1 MRTRLALP
9 HQRSLSLGARALLLA
24 GLLFVALVPV
34 LWTVLASLGILPDN
48 TASPPTWVGAP
59 SLGEYAD
66 TIGVAEPRFA
76 TELATSATVAAF
88 ATLLVIV
95 CAFLG
100 AYGMARWRR
109 RGATMLVPS
118 MLVLGSLPVVAY
130 VIPLAEMMR
139 RLGLADTLVGVGL
152 AQAAGAA
159 PLAVYILHGYL
170 SDFPAELEDAARLDG
185 ARLPSI
191 IGRIVLPTIAPAVV
205 ATAVVI
211 FVLQW
216 NSFLVPL
223 VLGSEHVR
231 TIPVAM
237 SDFFTFE
244 RELQWP
250 TAAAAL
256 VSALLPLLVL
266 IAAANALLQR
276 FRLAEVDPR

>member
-1 MRTRLALP
+1 MSARIPLLA
-9 HQRSLSLGARALLLA
+9 ALLA
-24 GLLFVALVPV
+24 AALLPLV
-34 LWTVLASLGILPDN
+34 WTVLASLGIVPDN
-48 TASPPTWVGAP
+48 AASPPTWSGTP
-59 SLGEYAD
+59 SLGEYTD

-76 TELATSATVAAF
+76 SELSTSVAVAAF
-88 ATLLVIV
+88 ATLLVIA

-100 AYGMARWRR
+100 AYGLARWR
-109 RGATMLVPS
+109 GSAATVIVPS
-118 MLVLGSLPVVAY
+118 MLVLGSLPAVAY
-130 VIPLAEMMR
+130 VIPLAETVR
-139 RLGLADTLVGVGL
+139 RLGLTDTLAGVGL

-170 SDFPAELEDAARLDG
+170 ADLPVELEDAARLDG
-185 ARLPSI
+185 AGLASI
-191 IGRIVLPTIAPAVV
+191 LRRIVLPAVAPAVV

-223 VLGSEHVR
+223 VLGSEKVR
-231 TIPVAM
+231 TIPVAL

-256 VSALLPLLVL
+256 VSSLLPLLAL

-276 FRLAEVDPR
+276 FRLAEVDPT

>member
-1 MRTRLALP
+1 MRPRM
-9 HQRSLSLGARALLLA
+9 SARAPLLA
-24 GLLFVALVPV
+24 ALLFVALLPMV
-34 LWTVLASLGILPDN
+34 WTMLASLGIVPDN
-48 TASPPTWVGAP
+48 TASPPRWRVAP
-59 SLGEYAD
+59 SLGEYTD

-76 TELATSATVAAF
+76 TELATSIVVALVATGV
-88 ATLLVIV
+88 VIP

-100 AYGMARWRR
+100 AYGLARWRW
-109 RGATMLVPS
+109 RGATLVVPS

-130 VIPLAEMMR
+130 VIPLAETTR
-139 RLGLADTLVGVGL
+139 RLDLTDTLVGVGL

-159 PLAVYILHGYL
+159 PLAVYIFHGYL
-170 SDFPAELEDAARLDG
+170 AELPVELEDAARLDG
-185 ARLPSI
+185 AHVLSI
-191 IGRIVLPTIAPAVV
+191 LGRIVLPAIGPAVV

-223 VLGSEHVR
+223 VLGAEKVR

-256 VSALLPLLVL
+256 VSSLLPLLVL

-276 FRLAEVDPR
+276 FRLAEVDPS

>member
-1 MRTRLALP
+1 MRTRIC
-9 HQRSLSLGARALLLA
+9 ARAPLLA
-24 GLLFVALVPV
+24 ALLVVALLPV
-34 LWTVLASLGILPDN
+34 VWTVLASLGIVPDN
-48 TASPPTWVGAP
+48 SASPPTWQGSP
-59 SLGEYAD
+59 SLGEYTD
-66 TIGVAEPRFA
+66 TIGIAEPRFA
-76 TELATSATVAAF
+76 AELGMSVAVALFATVV
-88 ATLLVIV
+88 VIA

-100 AYGMARWRR
+100 AYGLARWRWG
-109 RGATMLVPS
+109 GATVIVPS

-130 VIPLAEMMR
+130 VIPLAETMR
-139 RLGLADTLVGVGL
+139 RLGLTDTLVGVGL

-170 SDFPAELEDAARLDG
+170 ADLPVQLEDAARLDG
-185 ARLPSI
+185 AALPSI
-191 IGRIVLPTIAPAVV
+191 LGRIVLPAIAPAVV

-223 VLGSEHVR
+223 VLGSEKVR
-231 TIPVAM
+231 TIPVAL

-244 RELQWP
+244 RELQWS

-256 VSALLPLLVL
+256 ISSVLPLLAL

-276 FRLAEVDPR
+276 FRLAEVDPS